1 MIRWSLISKSEIKTM
16 KIPSTFPLC
25 FNSSCPRK
33 ATCLRYVA
41 GAQLPDTKLYALS
54 VLPRA
59 LQPNGTCPMYRD
71 STPIKGA
78 YGFSTLFSNVRKKDV
93 SNIRAKMMEIL
104 GSQTGYYRY
113 NNGTRLLLPA
123 QQEQI
128 LTLFREYGYQEHLRF
143 DHYCETYDFTD

>member
-1 MIRWSLISKSEIKTM
+1 M

-54 VLPRA
+54 VLPRT
-59 LQPNGTCPMYRD
+59 LQADGECPMYRGN
-71 STPIKGA
+71 TPIKGA
-78 YGFSTLFSNVRKKDV
+78 YGFSTLFSNVKQKDV
-93 SNIRAKMMEIL
+93 SLLREKVIKYL
-104 GSQTGYYRY
+104 GSQSGYYRY
-113 NNGTRLLLPA
+113 NNGTRLLLPE
-123 QQEQI
+123 QQAQI
-128 LTLFREYGYQEHLRF
+128 LTLFREHGYQEHLRF